1 MGKGEVQNIENT
13 NASLVTEVNDE
24 IDVLDRKSF
33 TDRIRQIIEYYAE
46 KKQSV
51 SFSIQGTWGSGK
63 SWIINKVYNELYDI
77 QDFDNCGS
85 KYCIFTYNAWDYDYY
100 DEPLI
105 SLFISLYKQLNN
117 ENAVLIKNEET
128 RKKVNAFFST
138 LKNDFIEDLKVIP
151 LVENII
157 SFKQNYDK
165 QLENYDDTIRKY
177 DYHFDINQIMEAT
190 IKGLNKISKEKSLVL
205 FVDELDRCLP
215 EYAIKVLERIH
226 HIKQYVKNIEIIYS
240 IDKIQL
246 QHTINNCFGKT
257 NDNMVKNYLSKFID
271 FGLTIPPSTFNTEIQ
286 KKYTELFEQFEFIHS
301 SKNTTI
307 IELVKSLL
315 PESIPIRIHQAI
327 LKKIIFI
334 NNQLNMKQEKL
345 DYSILITELFIAISE
360 EVNMKWENNYL
371 QFDDKSRTA
380 ILKTRFVAPQYVHPQ
395 EIKDF
400 FLRIACT
407 KDYGFYP
414 MKNGGEMINLNLKE
428 EENNINSLALY
439 FITRL
444 LKINQVTS
452 FAKFEY
458 LNENEAFLN
467 NFFDFY
473 KSLEM

>member
-33 TDRIRQIIEYYAE
+33 TDRIRQIIEYYAD

-63 SWIINKVYNELYDI
+63 SWIVNKVYNELYDI

-117 ENAVLIKNEET
+117 ENAVLIKNEDT
-128 RKKVNAFFST
+128 RKNVKAFFDT
-138 LKNDFIEDLKVIP
+138 LKKEFIEELKVIP

-157 SFKQNYDK
+157 TFKQNYDD
-165 QLENYDDTIRKY
+165 QLKSYDDTIRKY

-190 IKGLNKISKEKSLVL
+190 IKGLNKIASEKTLVL

-240 IDKIQL
+240 IDKEQL
-246 QHTINNCFGKT
+246 KQTINNCFGN
-257 NDNMVKNYLSKFID
+257 NDEKMIKNYLSKFIE
-271 FGLTIPPSTFNTEIQ
+271 FGLTMPPATFNKEID
-286 KKYTELFEQFEFIHS
+286 KKYNELFEQFDFINCA
-301 SKNTTI
+301 KNKTI
-307 IELVKSLL
+307 IELVRSLL

-327 LKKIIFI
+327 IKKIVFI
-334 NNQLNMKQEKL
+334 NNQINNTSEKL
-345 DYSILITELFIAISE
+345 DYSILITELFIAVAYEVKMDWKTSFFAYDKKRNTVVIKNITSSSGYQYPK
-360 EVNMKWENNYL
+360 EVNE
-371 QFDDKSRTA
+371 F
-380 ILKTRFVAPQYVHPQ
+380 ILK
-395 EIKDF
+395 
-400 FLRIACT
+400 IACT
-407 KDYGFYP
+407 GIYLYDRAQT
-414 MKNGGEMINLNLKE
+414 GEDKFWMNISESNAT
-428 EENNINSLALY
+428 INSLVVYYIA
-439 FITRL
+439 RL
-444 LKINQVTS
+444 LGSREFFSYKSISYLSKNDKYLKI
-452 FAKFEY
+452 
-458 LNENEAFLN
+458 
-467 NFFDFY
+467 FFDY
-473 KSLEM
+473 YNSLEF

>member
-1 MGKGEVQNIENT
+1 MGKGQVQNIENT

-33 TDRIRQIIEYYAE
+33 TDRIRQIIEYYAD

-128 RKKVNAFFST
+128 RKKVNVFFST

-157 SFKQNYDK
+157 SFKLNYDK

-240 IDKIQL
+240 IDKEQL
-246 QHTINNCFGKT
+246 KQTINNCFGN
-257 NDNMVKNYLSKFID
+257 NDEKMIKNYLSKFIE
-271 FGLTIPPSTFNTEIQ
+271 FGLTMPPATFNKEID
-286 KKYTELFEQFEFIHS
+286 KKYNELFEQFDFINCA
-301 SKNTTI
+301 KNTTI

-334 NNQLNMKQEKL
+334 NNQLNMKQEKF
-345 DYSILITELFIAISE
+345 DYSILITELFIAIAE
-360 EVNMKWENNYL
+360 EVNMKWENSYL
-371 QFDDKSRTA
+371 QFDDKRQTS
-380 ILKTRFVAPQYVHPQ
+380 ILKTKSTPSQYVHPQ
-395 EIKDF
+395 EVTDF
-400 FLRIACT
+400 ILKISCT
-407 KDYGFYP
+407 GIYLFYQTI
-414 MKNGGEMINLNLKE
+414 NGGELIKLNLKE
-428 EENNINSLALY
+428 SENNINSLVLY
-439 FITRL
+439 FIARL
-444 LKINQVTS
+444 LKCNQFFSIT
-452 FAKFEY
+452 KFNY
-458 LNENEAFLN
+458 LDENESFLN
-467 NFFDFY
+467 KFFDFY

>member
-1 MGKGEVQNIENT
+1 MNEKVESIQNS
-13 NASLVTEVNDE
+13 NAVIITDE
-24 IDVLDRKSF
+24 TDDIDVLNRKVF
-33 TDRIRQIIEYYAE
+33 IDRIKQIIEYYAD

-63 SWIINKVYNELYDI
+63 SWIVNKVYNELYDI

-117 ENAVLIKNEET
+117 ETSILIKNEDT
-128 RKKVNAFFST
+128 RKKVKAFFDAT
-138 LKNDFIEDLKVIP
+138 KNIFIDELKNIP
-151 LVENII
+151 FVGNII
-157 SFKQNYDK
+157 NFKQNYDS
-165 QLENYDDTIRKY
+165 QLENYDDKIRKY
-177 DYHFDINQIMEAT
+177 DYHYDINQIMEAT
-190 IKGLNKISKEKSLVL
+190 IKGLNNIISEKTLVL

-226 HIKQYVKNIEIIYS
+226 HIKQYVKKIEIIYS

-271 FGLTIPPSTFNTEIQ
+271 FGLTIPPSPFNTEIQ

-371 QFDDKSRTA
+371 QFDDKSQTA
-380 ILKTRFVAPQYVHPQ
+380 ILKTQFIPSQYVHPQ
-395 EIKDF
+395 EVEDF

-407 KDYGFYP
+407 KGYGFYP

-452 FAKFEY
+452 FTKFEY

-467 NFFDFY
+467 KFFDFY
-473 KSLEM
+473 KFLEM

>member
-33 TDRIRQIIEYYAE
+33 TDRIRQIIEYYAD

-63 SWIINKVYNELYDI
+63 SWIVNKVYNELYDI

-246 QHTINNCFGKT
+246 KQTINNCFGN
-257 NDNMVKNYLSKFID
+257 NDEKMIKNYLSKFIE
-271 FGLTIPPSTFNTEIQ
+271 FGLTMPPATFNKEID
-286 KKYTELFEQFEFIHS
+286 KKYNELFEQFDFINCA
-301 SKNTTI
+301 KNTTI
-307 IELVKSLL
+307 IELVRSLL

-327 LKKIIFI
+327 IKKIIFI
-334 NNQLNMKQEKL
+334 NNQVNNTSEKL
-345 DYSILITELFIAISE
+345 DYSILITELFIAVANEVRMDWKTSFFVFDKQRNTVVIKNNNISTG
-360 EVNMKWENNYL
+360 YL
-371 QFDDKSRTA
+371 
-380 ILKTRFVAPQYVHPQ
+380 HPK
-395 EIKDF
+395 EINDF
-400 FLRIACT
+400 ILRIACT
-407 KDYGFYP
+407 GIYLYDRAQT
-414 MKNGGEMINLNLKE
+414 GENKFWMNISESNAT
-428 EENNINSLALY
+428 INSLVVYYIA
-439 FITRL
+439 RL
-444 LKINQVTS
+444 LESREFYSHKSIS
-452 FAKFEY
+452 Y
-458 LNENEAFLN
+458 LSKNDKYLK
-467 NFFDFY
+467 NFFDY
-473 KSLEM
+473 YNSLEF